1 MKGHTLFQE
10 EIITKWQKYIDA
22 ILKYSAKPLGQF
34 QPNLLLRRDNYK
46 NSENTLIKFKNLLR
60 NHWTQFI
67 QTCHKAFLGEWD
79 RFETKKDHII
89 LKKTIMLG
97 LTIDSG
103 KSVY

>member
-46 NSENTLIKFKNLLR
+46 NSENTLMKFKKSSSAEPLG
-60 NHWTQFI
+60 QF
-67 QTCHKAFLGEWD
+67 QSDLAQSFLG
-79 RFETKKDHII
+79 
-89 LKKTIMLG
+89 
-97 LTIDSG
+97 
-103 KSVY
+103 